1 MESIEKFSSLWDGSE
16 PGWVVVHHSEDR
28 EVLHVVFA
36 DGGPSVSEVKALRS
50 VVPDLAERA
59 AAEVLALLRG
69 KTEFGLGEFE
79 SSSAKV
85 LCKQCKALGLR
96 VASRGY
102 EAISFSLINERSK
115 ACLLI
120 EDSATSRDVAEEAMK
135 RGLPIRHSVA

>member
-1 MESIEKFSSLWDGSE
+1 MESIEEFSYLWDGSE

-28 EVLHVVFA
+28 EVLQVVFA

-69 KTEFGLGEFE
+69 KTEFGLDEFE

-96 VASRGY
+96 VAGRGY
-102 EAISFSLINERSK
+102 EAISFSLINVK
-115 ACLLI
+115 A
-120 EDSATSRDVAEEAMK
+120 
-135 RGLPIRHSVA
+135 

>member
-1 MESIEKFSSLWDGSE
+1 M
-16 PGWVVVHHSEDR
+16 
-28 EVLHVVFA
+28 
-36 DGGPSVSEVKALRS
+36 
-50 VVPDLAERA
+50 PDLAERA